1 LYLVAAVRLGPLHDF
16 NIPGMFKHDEMRL
29 LYRTVK
35 SAEGPGDIAEI
46 GSWKGRTTVVMGL
59 ALKDAGVEDCRIH
72 AVDHHQ
78 GGPELEDRVAKEGS
92 SLDAF
97 RRNVRDSGVANRIEE
112 MVLESDEAARILT
125 ERGVRLRLLFID
137 GAHDEESVR
146 QDIRNWVGLVR
157 PGGIIAFHD
166 CEPDGEYPGVWKAFQ
181 SELAS
186 RVEIVDRASSLL
198 VTKLRS

>member
-1 LYLVAAVRLGPLHDF
+1 
-16 NIPGMFKHDEMRL
+16 
-29 LYRTVK
+29 
-35 SAEGPGDIAEI
+35 
-46 GSWKGRTTVVMGL
+46 
-59 ALKDAGVEDCRIH
+59 
-72 AVDHHQ
+72 
-78 GGPELEDRVAKEGS
+78 
-92 SLDAF
+92 
-97 RRNVRDSGVANRIEE
+97 VANRIEE

-186 RVEIVDRASSLL
+186 RVEIVDRASSLM